1 MSEKEA
7 EAQLTLKDRL
17 NFPYILANQILTFQ
31 KAILALD
38 YSDREIEESIKGFIH
53 LIPEAWKDD
62 QFRKDLEDAKSMRQV
77 DKRPMVRAGVRLDE
91 ATCKV
96 LGIPAIVEEE
106 AVDYYRVFQACI
118 DLLCRRDMLGKIH
131 RVEVLEGVDFDTV
144 AIPAVL
150 PSDVSSQ

>member
-62 QFRKDLEDAKSMRQV
+62 QFNKDLKEANSKRQV
-77 DKRPMVRAGVRLDE
+77 DKRPLVRAGVHMDE
-91 ATCKV
+91 ATCKE
-96 LGIPAIVEEE
+96 LGIPAIVEEDKI
-106 AVDYYRVFQACI
+106 DYYKVFQACMN
-118 DLLCRRDMLGKIH
+118 LLNRKGLISKVIMTDKILGD
-131 RVEVLEGVDFDTV
+131 RYED
-144 AIPAVL
+144 
-150 PSDVSSQ
+150 